1 MVTRTP
7 QLLMQS
13 DDFTSDKPARAK
25 KPGRGRSAKRPSKP
39 RALPNLTSPYKL
51 CTSAEAATIL
61 DVPDS
66 WIAAIKKAGAPFPG
80 GRTRPEWIHDWLR
93 QHPDFALKVF
103 RN

>member
-1 MVTRTP
+1 MPPADSTP
-7 QLLMQS
+7 NS
-13 DDFTSDKPARAK
+13 PSRAHEHG
-25 KPGRGRSAKRPSKP
+25 PRRAAKRSSQP